1 MVKCKCK
8 RNCKW
13 EDLCDA
19 CKKEVVAKEKMVADT
34 LWLLKWLNI
43 GKIDNFRHSLKCM
56 QARYNRV

>member
-13 EDLCDA
+13 ED
-19 CKKEVVAKEKMVADT
+19 VAKEKMVADT

>member
-13 EDLCDA
+13 ED
-19 CKKEVVAKEKMVADT
+19 VTKEKMVADT

-43 GKIDNFRHSLKCM
+43 GKIDNFRHGLKCM